1 MEWFQNLIILI
12 WVIPKFDN
20 SHLEWFQNLMFSFDK
35 EFRLNSLL
43 DVQIWIWYLGVALK
57 FDGIRWLRIIKKYQ
71 SHNPNIAFNSKKFF
85 KTGFFLEFNSK
96 KLFKTG
102 FFLGFNSKKYSFN
115 TKKGVPPTP
124 TPISVS
130 KWRLVQMGIVQ

>member
-1 MEWFQNLIILI
+1 MKKFNSKILF
-12 WVIPKFDN
+12 KTGF
-20 SHLEWFQNLMFSFDK
+20 F
-35 EFRLNSLL
+35 
-43 DVQIWIWYLGVALK
+43 LG
-57 FDGIRWLRIIKKYQ
+57 
-71 SHNPNIAFNSKKFF
+71 FNSKKLF

-124 TPISVS
+124 TWQASTQSAGKGVVALTTPLTD
-130 KWRLVQMGIVQ
+130 WRAGLS